1 MQQSLVLEKVQWN
14 FVSDKMHWNL
24 VPNKMQQNLNE
35 ISFSAFVVP
44 QRVNWAQI
52 CSPWSLETRLRI
64 FFLIFDI
71 DIAKPCWDWFTWQV
85 NVTAFTILAMVVLWF
100 SGSPVVTKTEG
111 YKTWLHSF
119 MLFSVPLNPIYS
131 SVPPNQQWQKAPRSI
146 IELPKSDTCPLS
158 RSANCLAGEHF
169 EDFETY
175 RLLVRICDRVWKKGI
190 WTQISGG
197 YLVRPR
203 YKNTD
208 IIWNRSFDC
217 SKFQV
222 HISTY
227 NCLDFN

>member
-1 MQQSLVLEKVQWN
+1 MSVTLSGFHDGIASIGVGMQQSLVLEKMQCN

-131 SVPPNQQWQKAPRSI
+131 SVPPDQQWQKAAPVNNWAAQIWYLPSI
-146 IELPKSDTCPLS
+146 TFCKLS
-158 RSANCLAGEHF
+158 CWGTLW
-169 EDFETY
+169 
-175 RLLVRICDRVWKKGI
+175 RL
-190 WTQISGG
+190 
-197 YLVRPR
+197 
-203 YKNTD
+203 
-208 IIWNRSFDC
+208 WN
-217 SKFQV
+217 
-222 HISTY
+222 
-227 NCLDFN
+227 L